1 MRARILRNGETQ
13 ATPRA
18 AAAGVATLLAGAAL
32 AAFGLAAPAP
42 AAAQTFAI
50 TNARI
55 HTAAGPVIERGT
67 VLVRDGR
74 IEAVGGNVAVPSG
87 ARVIDG
93 AGKVVT
99 PGFLDSFTQLGVVE
113 IGAVSGTNDL
123 FSNDDRVTAAFKV
136 SFGINPATTLIPI
149 ARAGGITRA
158 IVAPRPGASI
168 IAGQGAL
175 IDLGGGDLDAMLVR
189 DDIAMFGI
197 LDEQAAERAGGSR
210 GVAML
215 RLREA
220 LQDARDFAANRRAFD
235 TGSRREYAL
244 SRLDLEALGPV
255 VRGEMPLALGV
266 DRASDIRQA
275 LRLAEEFDLRLILL
289 GAAEGWTVAD
299 AIARAGVPVVVNPME
314 NIPGFDALAATLENA
329 TRLARAGVDVVFATF
344 DAHNVR
350 NLRQAAGNAV
360 AYGFPYD
367 AAIRAITTVPAG
379 IWGIADRYG
388 ALAPG
393 MDADLVVWSGDP
405 FEPLTALER
414 VFVRGREITG
424 PTRQDLLVERYRR
437 IGDGLTEAYPPRP

>member
-1 MRARILRNGETQ
+1 MRATNRRNP
-13 ATPRA
+13 ATPTTVRGA
-18 AAAGVATLLAGAAL
+18 PRGLATLLATAAL
-32 AAFGLAAPAP
+32 AAGGLAAAAP
-42 AAAQTFAI
+42 AEAQTFAI
-50 TNARI
+50 TDARI

-67 VLVRDGR
+67 VVVRDGR
-74 IEAVGGNVAVPSG
+74 IEAVGANVPVPSG

-113 IGAVSGTNDL
+113 VGAVPGTNDL
-123 FSNDDRVTAAFKV
+123 FSNDDRITAAFKV

-149 ARAGGITRA
+149 ARTGGITRA

-175 IDLGGGDLDAMLVR
+175 IHLGGGDLEAMLVR

-197 LDEQAAERAGGSR
+197 LDEQAAQRAGGSR

-266 DRASDIRQA
+266 DRAADIQQA
-275 LRLAEEFDLRLILL
+275 LRLAAEFDLRLILL
-289 GAAEGWTVAD
+289 GAGEGWTVAD

-329 TRLARAGVDVVFATF
+329 TRMAGAGVTVVFATF
-344 DAHNVR
+344 DAHNAR

-360 AYGFPYD
+360 AHGFPYD
-367 AAIRAITTVPAG
+367 AAMRAITAAPAAL
-379 IWGIADRYG
+379 WGIAGSYG
-388 ALAPG
+388 TLAPG

-414 VFVRGREITG
+414 VFVRGLEITG
-424 PTRQDLLVERYRR
+424 PTRQDLLLERYRR
-437 IGDGLTEAYPPRP
+437 IGERLPESYRP